1 MNLAFRVRLKV
12 GGLVRMKQLAQAVF
26 IGKQEL
32 AVPERR
38 LANVALN
45 AMFRPGPP
53 ILVRGRTNEVGHG
66 TPYRVWWTICGQRAI
81 DRLPR
86 GYRNAAVQRSP
97 PRPRS
102 SGGASDAAK
111 TDITAGLSKG
121 LSHGHP
127 PSIASSTRVMAET
140 NSPPHGLLMV
150 CSDQLDRH
158 RVMSS
163 RKPEHAW
170 MASNSLLVADDQ
182 W

>member
-1 MNLAFRVRLKV
+1 
-12 GGLVRMKQLAQAVF
+12 LVRMKQLAQAVF
-26 IGKQEL
+26 IGKHKL
-32 AVPERR
+32 AVSERR

-53 ILVRGRTNEVGHG
+53 FLVRGRTNEVEHG
-66 TPYRVWWTICGQRAI
+66 TPYTVWWTTWGQRAI

-86 GYRNAAVQRSP
+86 GYRNAAVQRPP

-111 TDITAGLSKG
+111 TDITAGLNKG

-127 PSIASSTRVMAET
+127 PSIASSTRVMTQT
-140 NSPPHGLLMV
+140 NSPLHGLLMV
-150 CSDQLDRH
+150 CSDQLDWH
-158 RVMSS
+158 RVMS

-170 MASNSLLVADDQ
+170 MASNGLLVADDQ